1 MAKKQT
7 TQDQDSIREE
17 RAYNRERTRIE
28 SYENSSKNRARRRVL
43 DGIGKIVTG
52 RRREGVREIR
62 EAARQRTEESV
73 RNRVMAQPMRLF
85 IRQRNNARVCRAT
98 QQGLKTGNRY
108 PLRTEKSRQMELPA
122 RWTQAGKSLKDGKGP
137 TA

>member
-1 MAKKQT
+1 MKEYVKYARP
-7 TQDQDSIREE
+7 QDKE
-17 RAYNRERTRIE
+17 RRKVYGTE
-28 SYENSSKNRARRRVL
+28 SW
-43 DGIGKIVTG
+43 
-52 RRREGVREIR
+52 
-62 EAARQRTEESV
+62 
-73 RNRVMAQPMRLF
+73 AQPMRLF

-98 QQGLKTGNRY
+98 QQELKTGNRY